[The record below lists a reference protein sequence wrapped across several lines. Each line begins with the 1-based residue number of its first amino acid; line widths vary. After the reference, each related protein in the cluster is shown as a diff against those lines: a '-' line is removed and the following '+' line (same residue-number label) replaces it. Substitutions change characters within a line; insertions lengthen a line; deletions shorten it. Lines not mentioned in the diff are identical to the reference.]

1 MLRPMLAAP
10 GREQVLGAG
19 WRFEPKLDGWRA
31 LVTVDGKVTVR
42 TRTGRDVMS
51 VLPEL
56 AGLTNALTDRTV
68 VLDGELIV
76 GAGRARDFY
85 GLTPRMTL
93 GPRRAG
99 SGCRV
104 TFVAFDVL
112 HLDGRDVCSQPYV
125 ERRALLEGLRL
136 AGPCW
141 HVIDSLDCDPLDA
154 LLACL
159 DLGVEGL
166 IAKRNS
172 SLYWPGQRSPDWV
185 KLKTPEWRAAHTER
199 RVKR

>member
-1 MLRPMLAAP
+1 MLAAP

-31 LVTVDGKVTVR
+31 LIAADGKVTVR
-42 TRTGRDVMS
+42 TRNGRDVTRA
-51 VLPEL
+51 LPEL
-56 AGLTNALTDRTV
+56 TGLTDALAGRTA
-68 VLDGELIV
+68 VLDGELV
-76 GAGRARDFY
+76 AGAGRADDFY
-85 GLTPRMTL
+85 ALTPRMVV

-104 TFVAFDVL
+104 AFVAFDL
-112 HLDGRDVCSQPYV
+112 LYLDGQDMCSLPYLQ
-125 ERRALLEGLRL
+125 RRALLEGLGL

-166 IAKRNS
+166 IAKRTS
-172 SLYWPGQRSPDWV
+172 SLYWPGQRSAD
-185 KLKTPEWRAAHTER
+185 
-199 RVKR
+199 

>member
-1 MLRPMLAAP
+1 MLASTAT
-10 GREQVLGAG
+10 GCDLASGA

-42 TRTGRDVMS
+42 TRTGRDVTS

-56 AGLTNALTDRTV
+56 AGLTDALTDRTV

-85 GLTPRMTL
+85 GLTPRMTH

-125 ERRALLEGLRL
+125 ERRALLEGLGL

-141 HVIDSLDCDPLDA
+141 HTIDSLDCDPLDA

-166 IAKRNS
+166 IAKRTRG
-172 SLYWPGQRSPDWV
+172 LYWPGQRSPDWV
-185 KLKTPEWRAAHTER
+185 KLKTPEWRAAHAER

>member
-1 MLRPMLAAP
+1 MLAAP

-31 LVTVDGKVTVR
+31 LIAADGKVTVR
-42 TRTGRDVMS
+42 TRNGRDVTRA
-51 VLPEL
+51 LPEL
-56 AGLTNALTDRTV
+56 TGLTDALAGRTA
-68 VLDGELIV
+68 VLDGELV
-76 GAGRARDFY
+76 AGAGRADDFY
-85 GLTPRMTL
+85 ALTPRMAV

-104 TFVAFDVL
+104 AFVAFDL
-112 HLDGRDVCSQPYV
+112 LYLDGQDMCSLPYLQ
-125 ERRALLEGLRL
+125 RRALLEGLGL

-166 IAKRNS
+166 IAKRT
-172 SLYWPGQRSPDWV
+172 R
-185 KLKTPEWRAAHTER
+185 
-199 RVKR
+199 